1 MFIVTAE
8 IWTPNHVTQLS
19 NIQLLALCMQ
29 YIIAEA
35 FIVVP
40 FPYVSEQQDI
50 DFGLSTS
57 PKLHIEE
64 KLAKSR

>member
-8 IWTPNHVTQLS
+8 TWTPNCVSQLS
-19 NIQLLALCMQ
+19 NTQLLALCMH
-29 YIIAEA
+29 YIISEA

-57 PKLHIEE
+57 PELHIEE
-64 KLAKSR
+64 KLAKSH